1 MRLFVAINFPDG
13 VKDRL
18 ESAVEGLRRQ
28 GVKASWSRRENLHLT
43 LEFLGELDSA
53 APVIAAMEQV
63 RARRFSL
70 RFAGSGRFRRAGGD
84 IFWLGVARS
93 GPLMHLQ
100 AELHEA
106 LRRAGMRLEER
117 PYRPHL
123 TLARRLRDR
132 GETVLSNPIPG
143 EVPVTGISL
152 MRSQRAAGRL
162 RYTELYWKELED

>member
-1 MRLFVAINFPDG
+1 
-13 VKDRL
+13 
-18 ESAVEGLRRQ
+18 
-28 GVKASWSRRENLHLT
+28 
-43 LEFLGELDSA
+43 
-53 APVIAAMEQV
+53 MEQV

-93 GPLMHLQ
+93 EPLMHLQ

-106 LRRAGMRLEER
+106 LRRAGDAAGGTALSD
-117 PYRPHL
+117 PHL

-132 GETVLSNPIPG
+132 GETVLPNPIPG

-162 RYTELYWKELED
+162 RYTELYWKGLED